1 MKMAELASLLLFAL
15 NTKKSY
21 QIGTKNKILFY
32 LQPKILFECSSLIYW
47 KIHGLF
53 AKDQNFIV

>member
-32 LQPKILFECSSLIYW
+32 GIFRKYLAFFKQNR
-47 KIHGLF
+47 
-53 AKDQNFIV
+53 KDSHVFVMI